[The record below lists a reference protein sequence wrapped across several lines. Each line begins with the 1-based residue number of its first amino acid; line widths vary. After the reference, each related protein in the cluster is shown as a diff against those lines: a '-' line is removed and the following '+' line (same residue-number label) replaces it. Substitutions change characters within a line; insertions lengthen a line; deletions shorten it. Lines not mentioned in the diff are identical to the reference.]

1 MAPRL
6 CCEVTPMLNTSCAS
20 STTNS
25 MTRQQHACKERK
37 DVLDIF
43 GSSPR
48 RGSEGGPAEGP
59 GSGRHCKSPARGGGP
74 RGRPTW
80 QARPTRRRRRRRR
93 RRREEE
99 EGGARALGAPAAR
112 DRVGARI
119 PCQRPVLAAH
129 PNSIL
134 AGIARANSSADA
146 RACFTRWRS
155 TGTWSEHI
163 ARAV

>member
-48 RGSEGGPAEGP
+48 RGSETPRVLA
-59 GSGRHCKSPARGGGP
+59 GRRDAHVRAMP
-74 RGRPTW
+74 RHPPSRP
-80 QARPTRRRRRRRR
+80 R
-93 RRREEE
+93 
-99 EGGARALGAPAAR
+99 
-112 DRVGARI
+112 RI

>member
-74 RGRPTW
+74 RGR
-80 QARPTRRRRRRRR
+80 
-93 RRREEE
+93 
-99 EGGARALGAPAAR
+99 
-112 DRVGARI
+112 RI

>member
-37 DVLDIF
+37 DV
-43 GSSPR
+43 
-48 RGSEGGPAEGP
+48 
-59 GSGRHCKSPARGGGP
+59 
-74 RGRPTW
+74 
-80 QARPTRRRRRRRR
+80 
-93 RRREEE
+93 
-99 EGGARALGAPAAR
+99 
-112 DRVGARI
+112 RI

>member
-48 RGSEGGPAEGP
+48 RGSELLRGEGGPAEGP

-80 QARPTRRRRRRRR
+80 QARPTRCTRPSDAKTPSFPAEADSLPTACAGSASEFNPRRHR
-93 RRREEE
+93 
-99 EGGARALGAPAAR
+99 
-112 DRVGARI
+112 
-119 PCQRPVLAAH
+119 Q
-129 PNSIL
+129 SK
-134 AGIARANSSADA
+134 
-146 RACFTRWRS
+146 F
-155 TGTWSEHI
+155 
-163 ARAV
+163 